1 MKLPRCAFSQPPSLR
16 ILTPILSLTLALAGC
31 GHKQEAPA
39 NEGAAAVAA
48 VAPRMAM
55 AAKMGDAVAEPAQAG
70 RFMAYEHTL
79 ELDVDGAQVA
89 AVHKTLETACAAAQ
103 AEGCVV
109 LESSLGSGRY
119 PVARVRL
126 RASPA
131 GIKAL
136 LARLGSEGQ
145 IIRQSVQ
152 AEDLAEPMNDT
163 RRRLK
168 MQEDYRSQLE
178 QLRQQAGRDV
188 DALIKITRE
197 LAQTQDEI
205 EALAGQR
212 AQLERRVNTEL
223 LNVQIAPRT
232 GSASWQPVQNALD
245 DFGGRLAEGCANLVT
260 ALAYGLPW
268 LGVGAL
274 LLLLMRWRRARRTLS
289 LQK

>member
-1 MKLPRCAFSQPPSLR
+1 MTLLRCAFALPRPLLIPPLA
-16 ILTPILSLTLALAGC
+16 LSLALTAC
-31 GHKQEAPA
+31 GQKQEVP
-39 NEGAAAVAA
+39 ESGGIAAT

-55 AAKMGDAVAEPAQAG
+55 AAKVGDAVAAPAQAG

-232 GSASWQPVQNALD
+232 GSTSWQPVQNAVD

-268 LGVGAL
+268 LGVGGVV
-274 LLLLMRWRRARRTLS
+274 LLLMRWRRARRTYS

>member
-1 MKLPRCAFSQPPSLR
+1 MTLLRCAFALPRPLLIPPLA
-16 ILTPILSLTLALAGC
+16 LSLAVTAC
-31 GHKQEAPA
+31 GQKQEVPESGGVA
-39 NEGAAAVAA
+39 AA

-89 AVHKTLETACAAAQ
+89 TVHKTLETACAAAQ

-136 LARLGSEGQ
+136 LARLGREGQ

-178 QLRQQAGRDV
+178 LLRQQAGRDV

-268 LGVGAL
+268 LGVIGLLGLAL
-274 LLLLMRWRRARRTLS
+274 KRYRRAKERG
-289 LQK
+289 

>member
-16 ILTPILSLTLALAGC
+16 ILTPILTLTLALAGC
-31 GHKQEAPA
+31 GHTPEAPA
-39 NEGAAAVAA
+39 NDGAAAVAA
-48 VAPRMAM
+48 GAPRMAM

-89 AVHKTLETACAAAQ
+89 TVHKTLETACAAAQ

-178 QLRQQAGRDV
+178 QLRQEKARQ
-188 DALIKITRE
+188 E
-197 LAQTQDEI
+197 LAAAVAKLELEAVPKDFRSMAASREAKAFGWSDRGGKWQATPEPLKQLIDSYNASPKEVRVAVLARLTTDKVSSQQLRKLLDTQK
-205 EALAGQR
+205 
-212 AQLERRVNTEL
+212 
-223 LNVQIAPRT
+223 
-232 GSASWQPVQNALD
+232 
-245 DFGGRLAEGCANLVT
+245 AN
-260 ALAYGLPW
+260 YRENDQG
-268 LGVGAL
+268 
-274 LLLLMRWRRARRTLS
+274 MSR
-289 LQK
+289 